1 MQFPATLTC
10 LLLTA
15 VAASGTQVSP
25 VQKVIQLLDGMR
37 DKGKEEMATEQKQH
51 DEFTAFC
58 EDNLRD
64 KRRLIAEA
72 TEVIDKSTAD
82 IEKYEASILRL
93 TTEIDNHNKDI
104 ESATKEKE
112 DAIALRKEEA
122 ANFKDMDNDYDESV
136 EAIAKALKVLKAQ
149 AYNRKQAATSTQSLL
164 QESGSDLS
172 LLQLTENSSP
182 RESMQILASFLQQK
196 QPEADGYTFQSSG
209 VVNMLEDLK
218 AKFLQE
224 QQDLRLEEAK
234 KVNAHSTTKIVL
246 EGQIKAATASRDD
259 KIGFKKS
266 AAQKLATANGDLSE
280 AQTSKAADSKYH
292 KDLTAECAKKAR
304 DFRARQNLRG
314 DELVAIQQASDIISG
329 KSVLGASDKHTRLLQ
344 LQSSATAL
352 LSLSSPLRRPD
363 LKKALD
369 ILQEAAAE
377 LQSSKLNMV
386 VEQASSLMQ
395 QEPSGAVRTDA
406 SVITQIKNTM
416 QQLLDK
422 MNEQQQAEIKQ
433 KYYCDK
439 EMGVNK
445 LKRADN
451 TEAVDSLDAEIDAL
465 STSVTK
471 LSEETA
477 ELSAD
482 ITKIAGAMANATKLR
497 LEEKATNKATVAD
510 AQDAQKAVTMA
521 LGVLQDFYEQAGKAT
536 ALTQIESEDVSAE
549 VQPQPYKGM
558 QAAGGGVTGLLE
570 AILEDFSRLEAD
582 TVASEES
589 AAREYQEF
597 MTDSKV
603 DKADK
608 ETSLSNKQST
618 MESQNGTLAEKT
630 TDLKLSEEKLAAANE
645 EYATL
650 KDECVGKSGASAAE
664 SAKRLAEIEDLKKA
678 LAALGGSL

>member
-1 MQFPATLTC
+1 
-10 LLLTA
+10 
-15 VAASGTQVSP
+15 
-25 VQKVIQLLDGMR
+25 
-37 DKGKEEMATEQKQH
+37 
-51 DEFTAFC
+51 
-58 EDNLRD
+58 
-64 KRRLIAEA
+64 
-72 TEVIDKSTAD
+72 
-82 IEKYEASILRL
+82 
-93 TTEIDNHNKDI
+93 
-104 ESATKEKE
+104 
-112 DAIALRKEEA
+112 
-122 ANFKDMDNDYDESV
+122 
-136 EAIAKALKVLKAQ
+136 
-149 AYNRKQAATSTQSLL
+149 
-164 QESGSDLS
+164 
-172 LLQLTENSSP
+172 
-182 RESMQILASFLQQK
+182 
-196 QPEADGYTFQSSG
+196 

-218 AKFLQE
+218 AKFLME

-234 KVNAHSTTKIVL
+234 KVNAHATTKIVL
-246 EGQIKAATASRDD
+246 EGQIKAATSSRDD
-259 KIGFKKS
+259 KIGFKKT
-266 AAQKLATANGDLSE
+266 AAQKLATANGDLGE
-280 AQTSKAADSKYH
+280 AQSSKAADSKYH

-304 DFRARQNLRG
+304 DFRARQHLRG

-329 KSVLGASDKHTRLLQ
+329 KSVLGASDKHSRLLQ

-363 LKKALD
+363 LKKAMD

-377 LQSSKLNMV
+377 LQSNKLNMV

-395 QEPSGAVRTDA
+395 QEPSGAVRTDV

-439 EMGVNK
+439 ELGVNK
-445 LKRADN
+445 LKRAEN
-451 TEAVDSLDAEIDAL
+451 TEAVESLDAEIDAL
-465 STSVTK
+465 STSVAK

-477 ELSAD
+477 ELAAD

-497 LEEKATNKATVAD
+497 LEEKAVNKATVAD
-510 AQDAQKAVTMA
+510 AQQAQQAVTMA

-536 ALTQIESEDVSAE
+536 ALTQIESEDVSAQA
-549 VQPQPYKGM
+549 QPQPYKGM
-558 QAAGGGVTGLLE
+558 QAAGGGVVGLLE

-618 MESQNGTLAEKT
+618 MESQKGTLAEKT
-630 TDLKLSEEKLAAANE
+630 ADLKLSEEKLDAANK
-645 EYATL
+645 EYVTL

-664 SAKRLAEIEDLKKA
+664 SAKRLAEIANLKKA
-678 LAALGGSL
+678 LAALGGSLR